1 MAATAIDERGLMT
14 AFELDAYVVDT
25 LLPDLVAHDRAPSAW
40 LVFVVLWRRSR
51 GVGEST
57 VQISLMDMAT
67 ATGLSKR
74 AVQGAVGRLVKRKL
88 VAVQRVSVTAIP
100 VYTVRR
106 PWVR

>member
-1 MAATAIDERGLMT
+1 MT
-14 AFELDAYVVDT
+14 VFELDAYVVDT

-40 LVFVVLWRRSR
+40 LVFLVLWRRSR
-51 GVGEST
+51 GAGETT
-57 VQISLMDMAT
+57 VQISLIDIAT

-74 AVQGAVGRLVKRKL
+74 AVQSAISRLVKRRL
-88 VAVQRVSVTAIP
+88 LAVQRESATAIP